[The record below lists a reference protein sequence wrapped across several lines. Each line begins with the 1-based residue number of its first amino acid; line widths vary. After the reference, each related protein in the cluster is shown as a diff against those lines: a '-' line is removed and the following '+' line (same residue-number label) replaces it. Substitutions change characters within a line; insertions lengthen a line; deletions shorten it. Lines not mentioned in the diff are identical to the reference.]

1 MHHEKPLQGYVHRRG
16 KVGFVFLPIVLVE
29 ERVFIG
35 SKEEAS
41 RMQTFVNIQEREEGG
56 LG

>member
-1 MHHEKPLQGYVHRRG
+1 MHEKPLQGYVHRRG
-16 KVGFVFLPIVLVE
+16 KVGFVCLPIVLVE

-41 RMQTFVNIQEREEGG
+41 RMETFVNIQEREEGG